1 MLLGDGRVALVDL
14 GLAVKAPAPSSPR
27 KPSPSPVPIES
38 DAASLLAP
46 RTRAASSPS
55 PFALPS
61 PSLSALSRSPPR
73 GRPCYA
79 CPEAVRQRGRVE
91 AYGGDVWCLGVL
103 LFYSL
108 LGLPSCPLTAMDL
121 LCGAHLGS
129 SGEGGGVEALVA
141 HYLRQFAGRAAKTA
155 PPPELTSAVK
165 ELLGRMLCPDPSRR
179 LSIEQ
184 VRRRGGV

>member
-27 KPSPSPVPIES
+27 KPSSLPLES

-46 RTRAASSPS
+46 RTRAAS

-79 CPEAVRQRGRVE
+79 CPEGVRQRGRVE

-129 SGEGGGVEALVA
+129 SGEGGGVEALVS
-141 HYLRQFAGRAAKTA
+141 HYLRQFAGRAAKNA

-165 ELLGRMLCPDPSRR
+165 ELLGGMLCPDPSRR

-184 VRRRGGV
+184 VRGACG